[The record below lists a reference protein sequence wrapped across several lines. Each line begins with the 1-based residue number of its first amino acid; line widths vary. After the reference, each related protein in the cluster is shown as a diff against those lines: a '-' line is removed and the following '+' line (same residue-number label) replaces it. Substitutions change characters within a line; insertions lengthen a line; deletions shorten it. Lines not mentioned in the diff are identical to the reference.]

1 VQTDG
6 RWTLAALTT
15 ALLVLYFTPWLTL
28 GHGMELSGFKLAFG
42 LPALLQPIDRFGI
55 GDYIAPL
62 LGWAIPLLGLIGVV
76 QSARG
81 KVSVCAITLALIV
94 CGLLGFGL
102 WLSPWQHAPTFA
114 TLPLTPAGLFVLASV
129 ALTLGLNAVSAMWA
143 HRVEER
149 LGITERR
156 RHNGTVAI
164 DVHAP
169 RWRPLAQLLYIVAN
183 AAIVYAALL
192 FWAHYHLFGMADA
205 FMVPLTVSLI
215 VLVSMALFMVVRSAL
230 RHPALARIVIGY
242 ESLRVIA
249 GGDRGRYQRG
259 HIGGLYV
266 PEQAQANVRNYY
278 DEALD
283 ENTLTLPVAT
293 QATGTPPAGTLLGVP
308 RTHVM
313 MRLRHRTVALAH
325 HLSPAQAKELVR
337 RITIRLLD

>member
-1 VQTDG
+1 
-6 RWTLAALTT
+6 
-15 ALLVLYFTPWLTL
+15 
-28 GHGMELSGFKLAFG
+28 
-42 LPALLQPIDRFGI
+42 
-55 GDYIAPL
+55 
-62 LGWAIPLLGLIGVV
+62 
-76 QSARG
+76 
-81 KVSVCAITLALIV
+81 
-94 CGLLGFGL
+94 
-102 WLSPWQHAPTFA
+102 
-114 TLPLTPAGLFVLASV
+114 
-129 ALTLGLNAVSAMWA
+129 
-143 HRVEER
+143 
-149 LGITERR
+149 
-156 RHNGTVAI
+156 
-164 DVHAP
+164 
-169 RWRPLAQLLYIVAN
+169 
-183 AAIVYAALL
+183 
-192 FWAHYHLFGMADA
+192 
-205 FMVPLTVSLI
+205 LI